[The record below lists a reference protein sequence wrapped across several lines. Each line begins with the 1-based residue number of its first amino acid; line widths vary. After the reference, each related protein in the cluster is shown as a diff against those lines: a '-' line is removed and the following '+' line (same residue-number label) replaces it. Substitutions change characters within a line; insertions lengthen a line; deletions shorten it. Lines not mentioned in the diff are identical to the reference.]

1 MAQSEPTDITI
12 YGRKFRIALEGLTP
26 LETVSCGN
34 TVEERMRQIA
44 AERNIA
50 DSSKLAILT
59 ALEIAAELMRVRNE
73 LENLNPAD
81 EQRVEKM
88 IVDLENAVEGE

>member
-1 MAQSEPTDITI
+1 
-12 YGRKFRIALEGLTP
+12 
-26 LETVSCGN
+26 
-34 TVEERMRQIA
+34 MRQIA